1 MRKILSIMAAAIV
14 FAGTASAQQQSQN
27 ADSKGADEQK
37 ARMLEE
43 EKAYYANADTAYYG
57 VRYRFK
63 YKYNK
68 EKNMTF
74 QEDRVVLVTPTVTLD
89 RSYEGI
95 GEERWR
101 KAHPDGK
108 GGYDM
113 SLAYRLTPSYYF
125 YYPETGRTVE
135 TYRIISEEF
144 KLSDKKCENDWKI
157 GTETKK
163 IGDYNCRKATLDY
176 GGREWTAWFTNDIVG
191 VAAPRTFNGLPG
203 VVLELADADNEIS
216 WTFNQ
221 IVYNNEDDMLF
232 IKYPDRFTDIPAD
245 QFKKILRIYALSG
258 NDYVQKAGV
267 MNKQPGH
274 YPEKYSPST
283 GLDACDITNPIER

>member
-1 MRKILSIMAAAIV
+1 MKNILSIITAAIV

-43 EKAYYANADTAYYG
+43 EKAYYANADTALYG
-57 VRYRFK
+57 VRYRFN

-74 QEDRVVLVTPTVTLD
+74 QEDRVLLVGPRGTLD
-89 RSYEGI
+89 MSYQGI
-95 GEERWR
+95 GESRWH
-101 KAHPDGK
+101 KAHPDSK
-108 GGYDM
+108 GYDT

-125 YYPETGRTVE
+125 YDYKTGRTTE

-144 KLSDKKCENDWKI
+144 LLGDKKYENDWKI

-163 IGDYNCRKATLDY
+163 IGEYDCRNATLER
-176 GGREWTAWFTNDIVG
+176 GGRRWTAWFTTDIEG
-191 VAAPRTFNGLPG
+191 DGAPYTFSGLPG
-203 VVLELADADNEIS
+203 LVLEVADADNEIS
-216 WTFNQ
+216 WTFSGL
-221 IVYNNEDDMLF
+221 VNNIEGDTLF

-245 QFKKILRIYALSG
+245 RFKKILRIFALSG
-258 NDYVQKAGV
+258 NDYVQQSGV
-267 MNKQPGH
+267 MNKQQGH
-274 YPEKYSPST
+274 FPRKFAPST